1 MGVAEPQDE
10 LTVSFLRATPSAQG
24 LDANMC
30 FQRRRERGRRS
41 QAAFRKRQAQ
51 SNHALADQNAR
62 LKQGIQRLLD
72 AAQGDETPEMLGIF
86 RDLALA
92 ADIEAPQSVSQIE
105 TTGSSIRD
113 LESETTTTDTTNVQS
128 LFGDITLPVSPSQ
141 STQYRLECSMWL
153 DPLHYLRVSLPP
165 QDILPYLGPG
175 AESFAGLL
183 FWSVMEHY
191 QTVCTRHNAKAVIQ
205 KGLKH
210 SKATQDIRPSFIETM
225 AKARVEYKQTGSI
238 SQAHAVAAEKDLGLV
253 LCNLIETEYRS
264 TGKDPDQWLSCIGIE
279 KRLQKSLAHD
289 SLESLR
295 IAAHGDGD
303 AALQYKLEHVKCR
316 LYDNC
321 VCFGDGPRW
330 NVSYVDELFAPF
342 TRC

>member
-1 MGVAEPQDE
+1 MG
-10 LTVSFLRATPSAQG
+10 
-24 LDANMC
+24 

-41 QAAFRKRQAQ
+41 QAAFRKRQAHL
-51 SNHALADQNAR
+51 NHALADQNAR

-72 AAQGDETPEMLGIF
+72 AAQGDERTEMLGIF
-86 RDLALA
+86 RELAVA
-92 ADIEAPQSVSQIE
+92 ADIEAPPSVSQTE
-105 TTGSSIRD
+105 TACSSIEA
-113 LESETTTTDTTNVQS
+113 LESEMTTTDANNFQS
-128 LFGDITLPVSPSQ
+128 LFGDITLPASPSQ

-175 AESFAGLL
+175 AETFAGLL

-191 QTVCTRHNAKAVIQ
+191 QTVCTQHNAKTVIQ

-210 SKATQDIRPSFIETM
+210 SKATQDIKPSFIETM

-279 KRLQKSLAHD
+279 KRLKKTMSHD
-289 SLESLR
+289 RIENMRRAVLGQGNTGLYYLLE
-295 IAAHGDGD
+295 D
-303 AALQYKLEHVKCR
+303 VKCR
-316 LYDNC
+316 LYDSC

-330 NVSYVDELFAPF
+330 DVKSVDELFAPF
-342 TRC
+342 MRP